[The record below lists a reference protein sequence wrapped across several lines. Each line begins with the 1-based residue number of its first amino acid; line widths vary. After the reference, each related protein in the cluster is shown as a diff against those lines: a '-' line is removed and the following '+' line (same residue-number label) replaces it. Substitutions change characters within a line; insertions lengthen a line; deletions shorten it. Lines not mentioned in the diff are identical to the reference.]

1 MADRSLLIN
10 SKHKTMNEKTKTRYI
25 TMRMPADVEM
35 ELRKMAEHNT
45 RTLAAQVLHY
55 VKQGLASEPKAK

>member
-1 MADRSLLIN
+1 
-10 SKHKTMNEKTKTRYI
+10 MNEKTKTRYI
-25 TMRMPADVEM
+25 TMRMPADVELA
-35 ELRKMAEHNT
+35 LRKMAEHNT